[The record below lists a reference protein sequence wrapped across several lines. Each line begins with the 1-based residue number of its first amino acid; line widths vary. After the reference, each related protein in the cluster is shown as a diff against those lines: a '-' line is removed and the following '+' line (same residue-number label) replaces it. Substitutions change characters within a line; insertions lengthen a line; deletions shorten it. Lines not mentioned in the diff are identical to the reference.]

1 MEVKETGT
9 AQSWPEKAG
18 LHHLPNLNQ
27 FGRDKEVLAA
37 ERSGK
42 NRDFGLTRLFRR

>member
-1 MEVKETGT
+1 MEVTETGT
-9 AQSWPEKAG
+9 AQGWLEKAG
-18 LHHLPNLNQ
+18 LHHLPLNQ